1 MTRRTSSINALRR
14 LEEELDEDGVPMPE
28 EEDVRRLLI
37 EELLAV
43 RRPPVHERRRPFYGS
58 FVVPPGRSL
67 LVSGDL
73 ADLVDLDGFDLERS
87 RRFADGRSTFLVR
100 LPGGERALACFRR
113 SVQYEADLVEIQEA
127 TGAAIAQRSTL
138 GAARLFV
145 SEGVVE
151 WNGNH
156 WRHRPTA
163 AAQLW
168 SVTRVAPG
176 ASHDVIEGVLD
187 LCVHWLSPGQTGGT
201 VVLVLAPS
209 AELRGGVDYADSFPC
224 PPVSVRR
231 RQHFPAFLAAMAQTD
246 LAVVLDADGTARRMG
261 VGLRSSVEADRLIS
275 DARGMRHRS
284 ARRFS
289 FDHPE
294 TLVFVVSEDGPV
306 TVFSDGAAVAFAEQA
321 LRGTTVRPVA
331 PTDHQRCVKCRRL
344 VEVVHGVS
352 VPLAAACPVCA
363 ETEGFEEATI
373 VGVVKEVP
381 WIAEAG
387 RLVAAPTVSS
397 PPAHLDLGDVG
408 SVPR

>member
-14 LEEELDEDGVPMPE
+14 LEEELDEDGVPLPA
-28 EEDVRRLLI
+28 EEDLRRLVI

-58 FVVPPGRSL
+58 FIVPPGRSL

-73 ADLVDLDGFDLERS
+73 ADLVDLDGFELERS

-100 LPGGERALACFRR
+100 LPDGERALACFRR

-127 TGAAIAQRSTL
+127 TGAAIAQRTMLS
-138 GAARLFV
+138 AARLFV
-145 SEGVVE
+145 SDGVVE
-151 WNGNH
+151 WNGHH
-156 WRHRPTA
+156 WGHRPTA
-163 AAQLW
+163 AARLW
-168 SVTRVAPG
+168 SVTRVTPG

-261 VGLRSSVEADRLIS
+261 VGLRSSAEADRLVS

-306 TVFSDGAAVAFAEQA
+306 TVFSDGAAVAFAEPSI
-321 LRGTTVRPVA
+321 RGMAARPVA
-331 PTDHQRCVKCRRL
+331 PTDHQRCVRCRRL

-352 VPLAAACPVCA
+352 LPQAAACPVCG

-381 WIAEAG
+381 WLTAG
-387 RLVAAPTVSS
+387 GRSVAPTVSS

-408 SVPR
+408 VVQR